1 MPFNI
6 RTYLSRYLEL
16 TEQQKQAIEENDM
29 ETLNRHI
36 REKELVI
43 NQLQVVLKDEQW
55 PDLEDP
61 RELIE
66 RISLLENSN
75 SRVLITTKSA
85 LGQQIQT
92 TNQRKKVLD
101 SYKSCL

>member
-1 MPFNI
+1 
-6 RTYLSRYLEL
+6 LS
-16 TEQQKQAIEENDM
+16 EQQKQAIEVNDIEN
-29 ETLNRHI
+29 LSRYI

-43 NQLQVVLKDEQW
+43 NQLQVVMKDERW
-55 PDLEDP
+55 PDLENH

-75 SRVLITTKSA
+75 SRDLIATKSA